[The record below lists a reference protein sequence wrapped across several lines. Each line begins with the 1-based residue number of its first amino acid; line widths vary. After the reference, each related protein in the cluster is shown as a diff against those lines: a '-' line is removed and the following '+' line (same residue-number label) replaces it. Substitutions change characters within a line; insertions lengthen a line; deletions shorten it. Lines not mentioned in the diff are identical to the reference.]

1 MPLLRRFGRHVRTHV
16 IGYIALFVA
25 LGGTAYAADTVGSSD
40 IIDESILSQDIK
52 NGEVMTSDLGGKVPS
67 VSVFSM
73 VAEPTSTGTNRVLHA
88 GNEIFDT
95 ASLHDS
101 GSNTQSLV
109 APVRGTYAISAT
121 VDWNPKSG
129 GYRRTSIVG
138 PNGPLA
144 SAAGPALPAPST
156 TSQNVSGIERLSAG
170 QAVRVQVAQ
179 ASGGN
184 LSARLQR
191 FEMTFVGP

>member
-1 MPLLRRFGRHVRTHV
+1 MSFLRELVRHARANAIAYV
-16 IGYIALFVA
+16 ALFAA
-25 LGGTAYAADTVGSSD
+25 LGGTAYAADTIGSSD
-40 IIDESILSQDIK
+40 IINESILSQDIK

-67 VSVFSM
+67 TSVFSM
-73 VAEPTSTGTNRVLHA
+73 VAEPTSSGTDRFLHA

-95 ASLHDS
+95 ANLHDS
-101 GSNTQSLV
+101 ASTTQSLV
-109 APVRGTYAISAT
+109 APLRGTYAISAT
-121 VDWNPKSG
+121 VEWDPKSG
-129 GYRRTSIVG
+129 GYRRTSIEG

-144 SAAGPALPAPST
+144 STTGPALPAPSA

-170 QAVRVQVAQ
+170 QSVRVKVAQ

-184 LSARLQR
+184 LNARLQR